1 MSINY
6 FSFLVLNRSILT
18 CVVFPLNNLGL
29 TILLDEPLIL
39 KIIHLYL
46 FPIDLITGFIFFPL
60 ESVSLRRQASFNITG
75 NQRSQQQLYWFLVL
89 VDSFHFDR
97 WPVKPMLPRLLKWFY
112 KFLTFVFNFWLSL
125 IFEWEWLYF
134 ILLITFFLIY

>member
-1 MSINY
+1 MSFFPWIIWATEA
-6 FSFLVLNRSILT
+6 IL
-18 CVVFPLNNLGL
+18 P
-29 TILLDEPLIL
+29 DEPLIL
-39 KIIHLYL
+39 KIIQLYL
-46 FPIDLITGFIFFPL
+46 FPIDLIIGFIFFPL

-97 WPVKPMLPRLLKWFY
+97 WHVKPMLPRLLKWFY

-125 IFEWEWLYF
+125 IFELGMTLFYF
-134 ILLITFFLIY
+134 TDHFFLNLLTLNLY